1 MMPMTRPQGRLE
13 PVDWEFSWTCNSRG
27 ASSALAGTKPTGSS
41 SSSSSAAVKI
51 HKFQLDCKTD
61 HLLFNSTDDV
71 RGRGKT
77 FFCTHHLCL
86 QSFQLDFQAT
96 KTVARAPQQPHR
108 HQKHGSCL
116 VGRELGSPLR
126 HFHFQHMLQKDCT
139 DWLAICPGGIFLD
152 AGLQWSL
159 TSLCA
164 VHLTYQIQWEPNSDP
179 THIPHFFLPSAA
191 AAAAA
196 TTGLQPKDNL
206 HKWTMEEEIITSI
219 PLHTPQPSYLDAGL
233 QLHFCQ
239 CPWHQTEPPSP
250 TTLASPRTV
259 HMLALQSNPAPCI
272 NILWHQPAHQSGQLR
287 IYIPCTNKAWVC
299 RLYFTTFY
307 NDSKVWGGTCFRN
320 NATFTSFT
328 SVVHVIRQKYDF
340 CTWPQMLLVPLCCH
354 SYSYNKK
361 IDPPHETSQIHG
373 NSTYIWPS
381 PNNTKQQKTAQHNK
395 TRLQNYYHG
404 HFDHSGSR
412 QQVPWCTY
420 LYMFMSKNRMVKT
433 QMSMRLQR
441 KLLHNDTLKVPGCV
455 SLVKCWLTMYSQN
468 HHRT

>member
-1 MMPMTRPQGRLE
+1 MQACSDLWHHFVLFT
-13 PVDWEFSWTCNSRG
+13 SH
-27 ASSALAGTKPTGSS
+27 TKYSENQTTTPPTSPISS
-41 SSSSSAAVKI
+41 S
-51 HKFQLDCKTD
+51 
-61 HLLFNSTDDV
+61 
-71 RGRGKT
+71 
-77 FFCTHHLCL
+77 
-86 QSFQLDFQAT
+86 
-96 KTVARAPQQPHR
+96 
-108 HQKHGSCL
+108 
-116 VGRELGSPLR
+116 
-126 HFHFQHMLQKDCT
+126 
-139 DWLAICPGGIFLD
+139 
-152 AGLQWSL
+152 
-159 TSLCA
+159 
-164 VHLTYQIQWEPNSDP
+164 
-179 THIPHFFLPSAA
+179 PSAA

-196 TTGLQPKDNL
+196 TTGLRPKNNL
-206 HKWTMEEEIITSI
+206 HKWTVEEEINTSI
-219 PLHTPQPSYLDAGL
+219 PLRTPQPSYLDAGL

-272 NILWHQPAHQSGQLR
+272 NIPWHQAAHQSGQLR
-287 IYIPCTNKAWVC
+287 IYIPCTKKTWVC

-307 NDSKVWGGTCFRN
+307 NDSEVWGSTCFRN

-373 NSTYIWPS
+373 NSTDIWPS
-381 PNNTKQQKTAQHNK
+381 PNNTEHHKTAQHNK

-412 QQVPWCTY
+412 QQAPWCKY
-420 LYMFMSKNRMVKT
+420 LCMFKSKNRTVKT

-441 KLLHNDTLKVPGCV
+441 KLLHNDTLKVPEM
-455 SLVKCWLTMYSQN
+455 LTNYVLLKTITEPKGVNPMQIRSTFLQVRN
-468 HHRT
+468 SWKE